1 MSEQDQQGRW
11 SRRGFLGGMAGAAAV
26 AAVGCEPR
34 ETISDTEVAHWDLE
48 ADVVIAGSGAAGTC
62 AAIEAA
68 QAGATTIV
76 LEKLAKLGGSSG
88 MSGGVIYLGG
98 GTPIQRACGFE
109 DSPEAMYDYIVAASA
124 LHQDLGK
131 IQLYC
136 ERSLEHFD
144 WLVAHGV
151 SYKAEF
157 SDVLKEVPMSDAS
170 LYYSG
175 SELAWPY
182 RDLAR
187 PAPRGHVPSEPGMT
201 GGRRLMQ
208 ALIPAARQLGVE
220 YFTEAA
226 GERLI
231 QASDGRVVGLLVNL
245 DGKTQRIRARRG
257 VVLACGGFI
266 HNRSMVKLYAPELY
280 ECSVPWGNMGDLGEG
295 ILMGLGAGGVG
306 VRMNHGFAVLPLY
319 DPAHV
324 LNGIVVN
331 RAGQRFMPEEGYH
344 GFLGHQIAYHQQGT
358 AWLITDAD
366 SQYGYEDYRVVEAAR
381 ANTIA
386 ELEERLGLPAET
398 LVRTVAYY
406 NKYAAE
412 GVDPQFHKHPDYLT
426 PLRKAPFVA
435 YDLST
440 EKAFIAAHTFGGLRT
455 SLHSEVLNAQGEP
468 IPGLYAAG
476 RTSWSLPS
484 APYIASGIS
493 VGDCS
498 FFGRQ
503 AGRHAATQSGSDA

>member
-1 MSEQDQQGRW
+1 MTDSQRERGW
-11 SRRGFLGGMAGAAAV
+11 SRRGFMGGVVGAAAL
-26 AAVGCEPR
+26 AAVGCRPR
-34 ETISDTEVAHWDLE
+34 DPLRDTEVPHWDAE
-48 ADVVIAGSGAAGTC
+48 VDVLVAGSGAAGTS

-68 QAGATTIV
+68 HAGAETLV
-76 LEKLAKLGGSSG
+76 LESLAKLGGSSG

-109 DSPEAMYDYIVAASA
+109 DSPEAMYDYIVSASG
-124 LHQDLGK
+124 LHADRAR

-136 ERSLEHFD
+136 ERSLEMFD
-144 WLVAHGV
+144 WLVEHGV
-151 SYKAEF
+151 PYKEEF
-157 SDVLKEVPMSDAS
+157 TDALKEVPMSDAS

-208 ALIPAARQLGVE
+208 ALLPAARQLGVN
-220 YFTEAA
+220 FQTEST
-226 GERLI
+226 GRRLI
-231 QASDGRVVGLLVNL
+231 QASDGRVVGMELEQGGEVR
-245 DGKTQRIRARRG
+245 RIRARRG

-266 HNRSMVKLYAPELY
+266 HNRDMVRLHAPELY

-306 VRMNHGFAVLPLY
+306 LRMNQGFAVLPLY

-324 LNGIVVN
+324 LHGIVVN

-344 GFLGHQIAYHQQGT
+344 GFLGDQLAFHQQGKG
-358 AWLITDAD
+358 WLITDAD
-366 SQYGYEDYRVVEAAR
+366 SQYGYDDYRVVEAAR
-381 ANTIA
+381 APTLVDLERSL
-386 ELEERLGLPAET
+386 ELPVDS
-398 LVRTVAYY
+398 LVRTVDYY
-406 NKYAAE
+406 NYHAAQ
-412 GVDPQFHKHPDYLT
+412 GSDPQFHKHPNYLR
-426 PLRKAPFVA
+426 PLRKPPFVA

-440 EKAFIAAHTFGGLRT
+440 EHAFIAAHTFGGLHT
-455 SLHSEVLNAQGEP
+455 SLHSEVLDAHGEA

-476 RTSWSLPS
+476 RTSASMPV

-493 VGDCS
+493 VGDCV

-503 AGRHAATQSGSDA
+503 AGRHAARQGG